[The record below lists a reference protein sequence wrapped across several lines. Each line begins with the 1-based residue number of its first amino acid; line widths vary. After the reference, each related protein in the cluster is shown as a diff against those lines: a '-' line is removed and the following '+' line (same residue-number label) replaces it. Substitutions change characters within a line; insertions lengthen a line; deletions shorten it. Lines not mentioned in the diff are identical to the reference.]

1 MNFVSFMVS
10 EVPIVMLALSAYGPL
25 GCKFEFKDNWC
36 KSEVKPFCTAEVT
49 GLGIS
54 ASLEV

>member
-1 MNFVSFMVS
+1 MVS